1 MKLMLRNRLSLYYSV
16 MFSILLGITLGVIY
30 ILSAQYRQQEF
41 YQRLKDRTITTF
53 KLLVEVEQIDHDLL
67 QVFDENTINNLYEE
81 KIVLFDSSGNVI
93 YSSIDDTKI
102 LYSSDILQ
110 QLIKDQADEIEKK
123 EGQYEL
129 LGLNFKEN
137 GQSYYGIAKAYDRFG
152 RSKLNFLGWILFL
165 VFVISVLLVALLSF
179 YLSKAI
185 TVPITM
191 LSRDMEAISPQNLAM
206 RVQEPH
212 TEDEIKFL
220 AQKFNEVLE
229 RVEQAFRFQTHFT
242 HHVSHEL
249 KTPLAILISNIE
261 RIQNERQAGEDTI
274 ALNEHFNF
282 QKEGLMEMAN
292 IMNALLDISKVESD
306 SKSIVREKLRIDEL
320 LFECADTINS
330 QYNQSKFNLSINPA
344 IANESDLEVRGNTR
358 MLKIA
363 LTNLLKNAVLYAKT
377 YPVQVHISKEKN
389 SLIINIENDGIQIQ
403 PNESILLFTHF
414 FRGSNSSQIKGFGL
428 GLVLVNKI
436 IQLHGGSVIYKPT
449 TSNNR
454 FVLKLP
460 LTISE

>member
-16 MFSILLGITLGVIY
+16 MFSVLLGITLGVIY
-30 ILSAQYRQQEF
+30 LLSAQYRQQEF

-81 KIVLFDSSGNVI
+81 KIVLFDSSGGVI

-102 LYSSDILQ
+102 LYSSDILHR
-110 QLIKDQADEIEKK
+110 LMEDKADEIEKK

-137 GQSYYGIAKAYDRFG
+137 GKSYYGITKAYDRFG
-152 RSKLNFLGWILFL
+152 RSKLNFLSWILFL
-165 VFVISVLLVALLSF
+165 VFVVSVLLVALLSF
-179 YLSKAI
+179 YLSKVI

-206 RVQEPH
+206 RVQEPD
-212 TEDEIKFL
+212 TEDEINFL

-249 KTPLAILISNIE
+249 KTPLAVLISNIE
-261 RIQNERQAGEDTI
+261 RVQNETSSEVNI
-274 ALNEHFNF
+274 LLKEHFNF

-292 IMNALLDISKVESD
+292 IINALLDISKVESNP
-306 SKSIVREKLRIDEL
+306 KSIARERLRIDEL
-320 LFECADTINS
+320 LFECVEIVST
-330 QYNQSKFNLSINPA
+330 QYNKSKFNLSIDENITA
-344 IANESDLEVRGNTR
+344 ETDFEVNGNTR

-363 LTNLLKNAVLYAKT
+363 LINLLKNAVIYTKN
-377 YPVQVHISKEKN
+377 YPVQVSISKERN
-389 SLIINIENDGIQIQ
+389 AISICIENDGAQIKVD
-403 PNESILLFTHF
+403 ETTLLFTHF
-414 FRGSNSSQIKGFGL
+414 FRGNNSKQIKGFGL
-428 GLVLVNKI
+428 GLVLVSKI
-436 IQLHGGSVIYKPT
+436 VQLHNGSVVYQPINNK
-449 TSNNR
+449 NR
-454 FVLKLP
+454 FILLLP
-460 LTISE
+460 LNPINA

>member
-16 MFSILLGITLGVIY
+16 MFSILLGVTLTVIY

-81 KIVLFDSSGNVI
+81 KIVLFDSSGRVI

-102 LYSSDILQ
+102 LYSSDILEI
-110 QLIKDQADEIEKK
+110 LIKDQTDEIEKT

-152 RSKLNFLGWILFL
+152 RSKLNFLAWVLFL
-165 VFVISVLLVALLSF
+165 VFVISILLVAFLSS

-185 TVPITM
+185 TVPITK
-191 LSRDMEAISPQNLAM
+191 LSREIEAVLPQKLAM
-206 RVQEPH
+206 RVQEPE

-261 RIQNERQAGEDTI
+261 RLQSEGKSNDSAILQ
-274 ALNEHFNF
+274 EHFNF

-292 IMNALLDISKVESD
+292 IITALLDISKVESNA
-306 SKSIVREKLRIDEL
+306 KSIAREKLRIDEL
-320 LFECADTINS
+320 LFECADMVNA
-330 QYNQSKFNLSINPA
+330 QYDQSKFNLSISDD
-344 IANESDLEVRGNTR
+344 ISDESDMEVNGNAR

-363 LTNLLKNAVLYAKT
+363 LINLLKNAVLYTKT
-377 YPVQVHISKEKN
+377 YPVQVFIVKEKKA
-389 SLIINIENDGIQIQ
+389 ICIYIENDGKLINH
-403 PNESILLFTHF
+403 NETTLLFTHF
-414 FRGSNSSQIKGFGL
+414 FRGENSTQIKGFGL

-436 IQLHGGSVIYKPT
+436 VQLHNGSITYQSDNNT
-449 TSNNR
+449 NR
-454 FVLKLP
+454 FVLLLP
-460 LTISE
+460 ITN